1 MATIQERYNPIVVG
15 ANSTVTIHGDN
26 VGCFLCTTSGTVTLV
41 SNAHD
46 GKAQTT
52 LLSAFAVTQGT
63 FYRLPFYL
71 GRNGGTF
78 TTAGGATG
86 LLGV

>member
-15 ANSTVTIHGDN
+15 ASSTTIIHSDN
-26 VGCFLCTTSGTVTLV
+26 VGCFLCTASGTITLV

-52 LLSAFAVTQGT
+52 LLNAFAVTQGA

-78 TTAGGATG
+78 TTAAGAAG